1 MKNYSTT
8 KVKDNEKRIEL
19 HDTLGLTGA
28 EISINELAAGK
39 KVPFAHYHKQNEEI
53 YAILSGRGK
62 AVVDGEEIQLEKGDW
77 LRISPAGKRQFFA
90 AADEPLSY
98 VCIQVKAGSMEEYTA
113 TDGVVAE

>member
-39 KVPFAHYHKQNEEI
+39 KVPFAHYH
-53 YAILSGRGK
+53 
-62 AVVDGEEIQLEKGDW
+62 
-77 LRISPAGKRQFFA
+77 
-90 AADEPLSY
+90 
-98 VCIQVKAGSMEEYTA
+98 
-113 TDGVVAE
+113 

>member
-39 KVPFAHYHKQNEEI
+39 KVPLPTTTSKTRKSMRFCPAGARPLSMGRRYNWRKATGFAFPRRESGSFC
-53 YAILSGRGK
+53 SGR
-62 AVVDGEEIQLEKGDW
+62 
-77 LRISPAGKRQFFA
+77 
-90 AADEPLSY
+90 
-98 VCIQVKAGSMEEYTA
+98 
-113 TDGVVAE
+113 

>member
-98 VCIQVKAGSMEEYTA
+98 VCIQVKG
-113 TDGVVAE
+113 